1 MIKHIDHI
9 NIVVSDLET
18 SVSFFTEHLDF
29 QVYKRDDLQGDWIS
43 KVVGLEH
50 VKATY
55 VQLILPGSETTLELI
70 QYLSPVGF
78 LDPKLD
84 RANQLGYRHMALCV
98 DNIQSHYDRLN
109 QAGVTLFSEI
119 QTYQDKKRLF
129 YFLGPDNIVIELCD
143 YLDHPDVT

>member
-70 QYLSPVGF
+70 Q
-78 LDPKLD
+78 
-84 RANQLGYRHMALCV
+84 
-98 DNIQSHYDRLN
+98 
-109 QAGVTLFSEI
+109 
-119 QTYQDKKRLF
+119 
-129 YFLGPDNIVIELCD
+129 
-143 YLDHPDVT
+143 